1 MIEPAVNITKKNGSA
16 TPDDDAFRPNST
28 RTCGDPPKKE
38 YIYYLKNK
46 KRFFTVRMKPYI
58 LCGLTALS
66 LAAASCRSTTMN
78 IRTKPY
84 PIARIDTTVQ
94 DNYHGTTVRD
104 PYRWLEDDRSA
115 ETAAWVAAENDVT
128 QDYLAQIPFRD
139 RIKERLT
146 QLYDYPKEGTPFRV
160 GEYYFFY
167 KNDGLQNQ
175 SVLYYQKGPEGEPT
189 VFLDP
194 NTLSDN
200 GTAALNSVTFSQ
212 DDRYAA
218 YSVARSGSDWVEIC
232 VMEVE
237 TRRQLA
243 DTIRWVKFSG
253 ASWAKEGFYYSR
265 YDAPAEEESAYSAK
279 NESQKVYFHRLGTSQ
294 DQDRL
299 IYEDKAHPLRY
310 FSGFES
316 DDNRWLFIVG
326 SEGTSGTE
334 ILYKSTAEPNS
345 GRFKTLFRGFAN
357 DYSVIDCVG
366 DTAYVLTNDGAPNFR
381 LAAVALTAADPAA
394 TLRNVIPESDHLLEW
409 ARTAGGVIFAGYLKD
424 ASSRVYQYSM
434 EGRLVREI
442 ELPGIGTAGGF
453 GGEAEDTEV
462 FYGFSSFNMPP
473 TSYRYSIADGTS
485 TLYHRTQV
493 SFDVSAFTVEQVF
506 YPSKDGTR
514 VPMFLVY
521 KKGLVRDGSN
531 PVYLYAYGGFNISRT
546 PGFSASNIL
555 LLEQGGI
562 YALANIRGGGE
573 YGEAWHRAGMLDK
586 KQNVFDDFIAAA
598 EYLIAEKYTSPERL
612 AIAGGSNGGLLVGAC
627 LTQRPDLYCATFPM
641 VGVLDMLRYH
651 RFTIG
656 WGWVVEYGSA
666 DNAADF
672 PYLYKYSPL
681 HNIKPGTCYPATMI
695 LTADHDDRV
704 VPAHSFKF
712 GATLQAA
719 QTAAGCDRPILLRV
733 ESEAGHG
740 AGKPISKSIQEQADI
755 WSFFLWNA
763 GIRELK

>member
-1 MIEPAVNITKKNGSA
+1 
-16 TPDDDAFRPNST
+16 
-28 RTCGDPPKKE
+28 
-38 YIYYLKNK
+38 
-46 KRFFTVRMKPYI
+46 MKPYI

-381 LAAVALTAADPAA
+381 LAAVDLTAADPAA

-612 AIAGGSNGGLLVGAC
+612 AIAGGSNGGVLVGAC

-666 DNAADF
+666 DKAEDF

-733 ESEAGHG
+733 EFEAGHG

>member
-1 MIEPAVNITKKNGSA
+1 
-16 TPDDDAFRPNST
+16 
-28 RTCGDPPKKE
+28 
-38 YIYYLKNK
+38 
-46 KRFFTVRMKPYI
+46 MKPYI

-334 ILYKSTAEPNS
+334 ILYKSTAEPNG
-345 GRFKTLFRGFAN
+345 GRFRTLFRGFAN

-381 LAAVALTAADPAA
+381 LAAVDLTAADPAA

-506 YPSKDGTR
+506 YLSKDGTR

-555 LLEQGGI
+555 LLEQGDLCVGQHPRRRRI
-562 YALANIRGGGE
+562 RRSMAPGRDAGQKTERLRRLYRCGRVPHRREIHLARAAGHCRRVERRVAGGGVS
-573 YGEAWHRAGMLDK
+573 D
-586 KQNVFDDFIAAA
+586 
-598 EYLIAEKYTSPERL
+598 P
-612 AIAGGSNGGLLVGAC
+612 
-627 LTQRPDLYCATFPM
+627 
-641 VGVLDMLRYH
+641 
-651 RFTIG
+651 
-656 WGWVVEYGSA
+656 
-666 DNAADF
+666 
-672 PYLYKYSPL
+672 
-681 HNIKPGTCYPATMI
+681 
-695 LTADHDDRV
+695 
-704 VPAHSFKF
+704 
-712 GATLQAA
+712 
-719 QTAAGCDRPILLRV
+719 AAGPLLRHLPDGGG
-733 ESEAGHG
+733 AGHAALPPVHDRMG
-740 AGKPISKSIQEQADI
+740 MGRRVRI
-755 WSFFLWNA
+755 
-763 GIRELK
+763 GR

>member
-16 TPDDDAFRPNST
+16 TPDHDAFHPNST

-381 LAAVALTAADPAA
+381 LAAVDLTAADPAA

-666 DNAADF
+666 DKAEDF

-733 ESEAGHG
+733 EFEAGHG

>member
-1 MIEPAVNITKKNGSA
+1 
-16 TPDDDAFRPNST
+16 
-28 RTCGDPPKKE
+28 
-38 YIYYLKNK
+38 
-46 KRFFTVRMKPYI
+46 MKPYI

-381 LAAVALTAADPAA
+381 LAAVDLTAADPAA

-666 DNAADF
+666 DKAEDF

>member
-1 MIEPAVNITKKNGSA
+1 
-16 TPDDDAFRPNST
+16 
-28 RTCGDPPKKE
+28 
-38 YIYYLKNK
+38 
-46 KRFFTVRMKPYI
+46 MKI
-58 LCGLTALS
+58 KTQ
-66 LAAASCRSTTMN
+66 
-78 IRTKPY
+78 PY
-84 PIARIDTTVQ
+84 PVARMDTAVQ
-94 DNYHGTTVRD
+94 DDYHGTIVRD

-115 ETAAWVAAENDVT
+115 ETAAWVVAENAVT
-128 QDYLAQIPFRD
+128 QDYLAQIPYRD
-139 RIKERLT
+139 RIRERLT
-146 QLYDYPKEGTPFRV
+146 RLYDYPKEGTPFRV

-175 SVLYYQKGPEGEPT
+175 SVLYYQKGLEGEPA

-194 NTLSDN
+194 NALSEN
-200 GTAALNSVTFSQ
+200 GTAALNTVTFSQ

-218 YSVARSGSDWVEIC
+218 YSVARSGSDWVEIR
-232 VMEVE
+232 VMEVA
-237 TRRQLA
+237 TRKQLA
-243 DTIRWVKFSG
+243 DKIEWVKFSG
-253 ASWAKEGFYYSR
+253 ASWGEGGFYYSA
-265 YDAPAEEESAYSAK
+265 YDAPAEGSGVYSAK
-279 NESQKVYFHRLGTSQ
+279 NEYQKVYFHKLGTSQ
-294 DQDRL
+294 AEDVL
-299 IYEDKAHPLRY
+299 IYEDRAHPLRY
-310 FSGFES
+310 FSGFVS
-316 DDNRWLFIVG
+316 NDNRWLFIVS
-326 SEGTSGTE
+326 SEGTSGNE
-334 ILYKSTAEPNS
+334 ILYKNQTVPNAP
-345 GRFKTLFRGFAN
+345 FKTLFEGFAN
-357 DYSVIDCVG
+357 DYSIIDCVG
-366 DTAYVLTNDGAPNFR
+366 DTVYVLTNDGAPNFR
-381 LAAVALTAADPAA
+381 LVAADLGAADPAA
-394 TLRNVIPESDHLLEW
+394 TVRNVIPESENLLEW
-409 ARTAGGVIFAGYLKD
+409 ATTAGGSIFAGYLKD
-424 ASSRVYQYSM
+424 ASSRVYQYDM
-434 EGRLVREI
+434 TGCRVREI
-442 ELPGIGTAGGF
+442 ALPGIGTAGGF
-453 GGEAEDTEV
+453 GGKAEDTEV

-485 TLYHRTQV
+485 TLYHETRV
-493 SFDVSAFTVEQVF
+493 NFDVSAFTVEQVF

-514 VPMFLVY
+514 IPMFLVY
-521 KKGLVRDGSN
+521 KKGLKRDGSN

-573 YGEAWHRAGMLDK
+573 YGEAWHRAGMLEK

-598 EYLIAEKYTSPERL
+598 EYLIAEKYTSSKKL

-666 DNAADF
+666 DNAEDF

-681 HNIKPGTCYPATMI
+681 HNIKTGTCYPPTLIM
-695 LTADHDDRV
+695 TADHDDRV

-719 QTAAGCDRPILLRV
+719 QTASGCDAPILLRV

-763 GIRELK
+763 GVRELVE

>member
-1 MIEPAVNITKKNGSA
+1 
-16 TPDDDAFRPNST
+16 
-28 RTCGDPPKKE
+28 
-38 YIYYLKNK
+38 
-46 KRFFTVRMKPYI
+46 MKPYI

-381 LAAVALTAADPAA
+381 LAAVDLTAADPAA

-666 DNAADF
+666 DKAEDF

-733 ESEAGHG
+733 EFEAGHG